1 MLHGRHQKNIREGVN
16 LLRSNGPTTA
26 LRLIARLDLNRGRDA
41 RRKGLSAANSGRTGE
56 AGTSGQRQESSDC
69 SRRQIPRLPES

>member
-1 MLHGRHQKNIREGVN
+1 MAGTNKNIRDGVN

-41 RRKGLSAANSGRTGE
+41 REEGLVGRE
-56 AGTSGQRQESSDC
+56 
-69 SRRQIPRLPES
+69 

>member
-1 MLHGRHQKNIREGVN
+1 MAGTNKNIREGVN

-41 RRKGLSAANSGRTGE
+41 RRKGLSAANSGRTGRGGNE
-56 AGTSGQRQESSDC
+56 WPTPGTSYC